1 MTERPKFF
9 DDLAGVAG
17 GAFSALAGIREEAES
32 MVRARVDE
40 AIRKLDLV
48 RREDLDAV
56 GEMAANARASQEA
69 AEARLAALEARLSKL
84 EGAGTGGAVPS
95 QPGADSSDDDGAS
108 QVAPGAMPPG
118 SKAPGSV
125 MPPANPQPDAGP
137 SEGGASEVEPGTMPP
152 GSKAPGSTVPPS
164 PDGLA

>member
-32 MVRARVDE
+32 MVRARVEE

-56 GEMAANARASQEA
+56 QEMAANARAGQET
-69 AEARLAALEARLSKL
+69 AEARLAALEARLSAL
-84 EGAGTGGAVPS
+84 EGAG
-95 QPGADSSDDDGAS
+95 PG
-108 QVAPGAMPPG
+108 
-118 SKAPGSV
+118 
-125 MPPANPQPDAGP
+125 
-137 SEGGASEVEPGTMPP
+137 GGASEVDPGTMPP
-152 GSKAPGSTVPPS
+152 GSKAPGSTVPPAAPPVPDPEGGASEVDPRAMPPGSKAPGSTVPPPS
-164 PDGLA
+164 PDGVA